1 MTTFS
6 GTITG
11 VMYEYAPE
19 NMMSAADFEALL
31 KAKREIDAAW
41 KVLNRIDNGIFATP
55 YKSIAPAINT
65 LHTMLKQWQEA
76 YSESVQRA
84 DKFEKELSE
93 TKRLLTDTKSAYMEV
108 GELLQA
114 KQCELALARSA
125 YRETEKLLFEARAEC
140 ASAVNRAEC
149 NRRELEAA
157 RDECAKLQA
166 DNDWL
171 RRFGAAP
178 EASAQEIVR
187 LQRELD
193 ATRDALEAVARS
205 NNDWQKINAKLHVE
219 IAKYGREKD
228 EMRNQLEK
236 ENRMLRYERDGA
248 RQGHD
253 ICGAKAKELSAKCA
267 KLELRCQKLRSA
279 MFKVEETYESTAALH
294 AIAYWAIVHDDE
306 LIKAGQQCGAS

>member
-84 DKFEKELSE
+84 DKFEQELAE
-93 TKRLLTDTKSAYMEV
+93 TKRKSDEFRAAMDKLAERNGELTRKV
-108 GELLQA
+108 GEYQA
-114 KQCELALARSA
+114 KNMYLGRVGLERDALQ
-125 YRETEKLLFEARAEC
+125 EQ
-140 ASAVNRAEC
+140 
-149 NRRELEAA
+149 LEAA
-157 RDECAKLQA
+157 RAECAKLQA

-279 MFKVEETYESTAALH
+279 MFKIEETYDSLMAAHFLAVH
-294 AIAYWAIVHDDE
+294 AIRADDE
-306 LIKAGQQCGAS
+306 LVNEGKPCGAS

>member
-6 GTITG
+6 GKVTG
-11 VMYEYAPE
+11 VIYEYAPE

-31 KAKREIDAAW
+31 KA
-41 KVLNRIDNGIFATP
+41 
-55 YKSIAPAINT
+55 
-65 LHTMLKQWQEA
+65 
-76 YSESVQRA
+76 
-84 DKFEKELSE
+84 EKELAE
-93 TKRLLTDTKSAYMEV
+93 TKRQLAEIEHAYV
-108 GELLQA
+108 DKDKQLQG
-114 KQCELALARSA
+114 
-125 YRETEKLLFEARAEC
+125 ARAEC

-267 KLELRCQKLRSA
+267 SLEQRCQMLRSA

-294 AIAYWAIVHDDE
+294 SIAYWAIVHDDE